1 MTMCPQYENL
11 LWADLHGE
19 LDPSDRTTWESHLST
34 CLACRNAKIEGA
46 RQLALIRDA
55 ITPPP
60 VSEKALN
67 AAIQGIEQKLRSAEN
82 KHGKGTRRR
91 LYPAVW
97 IPVAASICMVV
108 LSIGF
113 FKSDHKATAPESVVA
128 VSTPKSNAD
137 IQTEDMEI
145 IRNLD
150 LLTEFEAIEQL
161 VHVVDHSDKTQPSPA
176 NREPFQGKRF
186 GERKSIYG

>member
-19 LDPSDRTTWESHLST
+19 LDPSDRTTWEGHLSN

-46 RQLALIRDA
+46 RQLGLIRDA
-55 ITPPP
+55 ITLPP

-67 AAIQGIEQKLRSAEN
+67 ATILGIEQKLRSAEN
-82 KHGKGTRRR
+82 KYGIRRR
-91 LYPAVW
+91 RYPAVW
-97 IPVAASICMVV
+97 IPLAASICMVV
-108 LSIGF
+108 LSIAF
-113 FKSDHKATAPESVVA
+113 FKSNHKATAPESVAA
-128 VSTPKSNAD
+128 VSAPKNNAD

-161 VHVVDHSDKTQPSPA
+161 VHVVDHPDKTQPSPA
-176 NREPFQGKRF
+176 TREPFQGKRF
-186 GERKSIYG
+186 GERKLIYG